1 MEAALDTKS
10 APETVAMAA
19 SEAKEESPAE
29 IYIDPAKEKAI
40 MRKFDLFAM
49 PQFVII
55 VILGQSRTK

>member
-1 MEAALDTKS
+1 M
-10 APETVAMAA
+10 PEMVTMAA
-19 SEAKEESPAE
+19 GEVKEESPTG

-55 VILGQSRTK
+55 VILGKCRTW